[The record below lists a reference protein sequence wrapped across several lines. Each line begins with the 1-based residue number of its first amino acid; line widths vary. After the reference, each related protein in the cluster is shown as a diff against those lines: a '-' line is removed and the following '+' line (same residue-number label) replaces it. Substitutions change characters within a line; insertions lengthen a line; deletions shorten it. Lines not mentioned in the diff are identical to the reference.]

1 MQRFNS
7 EQMPNVRNSNEYNYL
22 SGRGYV
28 RNRERSRSR
37 EREIRNIEDEILSK
51 RRELANL
58 QREND
63 YIQGDKSFNVLELL
77 QSAVKDGARIRSTQE
92 IPLPPP
98 PPTLAPPA
106 YYSDMFYRSNP
117 LPPLA
122 NNYNTELYSR
132 SEPMSRIIVV
142 KSENVMDSRRNFMEK
157 IKSLLLS
164 SRDGLVNGS
173 HFPRRN
179 WPLKLNGSSYSRLS
193 EVAED
198 FGIKTKIITKTFYFS
213 L

>member
-1 MQRFNS
+1 
-7 EQMPNVRNSNEYNYL
+7 MPNERNSNEYNYL

-98 PPTLAPPA
+98 PPSAPPA
-106 YYSDMFYRSNP
+106 YYSDIFSRSQIAP
-117 LPPLA
+117 TLA
-122 NNYNTELYSR
+122 NNYNPDLYSR
-132 SEPMSRIIVV
+132 PEPMSRIIVV

-157 IKSLLLS
+157 INSLLLS

-173 HFPRRN
+173 HFPRSN
-179 WPLKLNGSSYSRLS
+179 WPLKLNGSSYSKLS

-198 FGIKTKIITKTFYFS
+198 FGIKTKIITRTFYFS